1 MAQAEYRKT
10 QAMNIFL
17 IDCHQDMQKELECVP
32 YKCSVFFHLSSKFWV
47 PGTVRQGSNAWRNAM
62 KWINDDALQA
72 QAVVCTLQVQ

>member
-32 YKCSVFFHLSSKFWV
+32 YKCSVFFHVSSKFWV
-47 PGTVRQGSNAWRNAM
+47 VCLVPSVKAPMPGGTR
-62 KWINDDALQA
+62 
-72 QAVVCTLQVQ
+72 